1 MKGKLLSYLRPIYED
16 FVYSG
21 LCDNTPA
28 DKRKRVIRFNIFIFL
43 ALMAN
48 VCAVI
53 TLFIYGLYISALI
66 NITSA
71 YFFLVAYYCN
81 YKRKLELGRIISVLN
96 VNIYLVVIC
105 YVEGWRSGEYLYFF
119 PYFVILTFLV
129 SLKKDYTELIFI
141 YSTTLVSILLC
152 LYLSPMENNMQR
164 AIVNFY
170 DRLYSTNL
178 STALCLTIIFSYSI
192 LRVNRDHEKDILQEI
207 KFGQTIFNT
216 SLDGILIVDQDS
228 LLIRSSNDMILKMFQ
243 LQDVK
248 QINLTHICDW
258 MDEHYREK
266 LLNVTQQ
273 VAAES
278 GSWQGELLFDCR
290 TKELHGY
297 VSIVPF
303 EYRNLN
309 YFKVR
314 ILDITEIKVAE
325 FELIRAKEKAE
336 VAARAKTR
344 FLSNMSH
351 ELRTPLNGI
360 IGATNLLL
368 QENYLTEQRPH
379 LDILKYSSEH
389 MMVLINDILD
399 TTKIE
404 AGKLELNESSVN
416 LHEFSRKTALQ
427 FTTIAMTKNLSFKT
441 DIDPNLDVELMIDE
455 TRLQQ
460 VLNNLLSNAI
470 KFTQDGYVALT
481 CQCLGKTSQHAIV
494 KFIVEDTGIGIAPNK
509 HKEIFDSFTQAD
521 ANTTRKYGGT
531 GLGLAI
537 SKKLVEMFGG
547 TLEVT
552 SEQGKGSCFYFTIEL
567 KINHD
572 WKQYINEQ
580 KPKEETALQGIKL
593 LIAED
598 NFVNLSIAKR
608 FLNKWGVNVAEAV
621 NGIDAIEK
629 FKQGEYDLLL
639 IDLEMPEMDGT
650 TALKEI
656 RKINKS
662 IPAVAFTAA
671 VYDNMHVD
679 LLSKGFNDFIH
690 KPFRPEEL
698 HSKIYNL
705 LISRR
710 A

>member
-21 LCDNTPA
+21 LYDGIPP

-48 VCAVI
+48 VFAVV
-53 TLFIYGLYISALI
+53 TLFTYGLFISALI

-105 YVEGWRSGEYLYFF
+105 YVEGWRAGEYLYFF
-119 PYFVILTFLV
+119 PYFLILTFLV
-129 SLKKDYTELIFI
+129 SLKKDYTELVFI
-141 YSTTLVSILLC
+141 YSTTLSSILLC
-152 LYLSPMENNMQR
+152 LYMSPMENHMQR
-164 AIVNFY
+164 MIVDLY

-178 STALCLTIIFSYSI
+178 STALCLTITFSYSI

-216 SLDGILIVDQDS
+216 SLDGILIVYQDS
-228 LLIRSSNDMILKMFQ
+228 LVIRSCNDRIIQMFQ
-243 LQDVK
+243 LDDAK
-248 QINLTHICDW
+248 QINETYIGDW
-258 MDEHYREK
+258 LDDHYKEK
-266 LLNVTQQ
+266 LLNATRNEVTETG
-273 VAAES
+273 A
-278 GSWQGELLFDCR
+278 WQGELLFDCKS
-290 TKELHGY
+290 KELHGY

-303 EYRNLN
+303 EYRNLK
-309 YFKVR
+309 YFKIR

-336 VAARAKTR
+336 VAGRAKTR

-368 QENYLTEQRPH
+368 QETYMPEQRPH

-404 AGKLELNESSVN
+404 AGKLELNEASAN

-427 FTTIAMTKNLSFKT
+427 FTSIAMAKGLSFKT
-441 DIDPNLDVELMIDE
+441 DIDPNLDIELLYDE

-470 KFTQDGYVALT
+470 KFTQEGYVSLT
-481 CQCLGKTSQHAIV
+481 CQCLGKSSQHAIV
-494 KFIVEDTGIGIAPNK
+494 RFEVEDTGIGIANNK

-521 ANTTRKYGGT
+521 VNTTRKYGGT

-547 TLEVT
+547 TLEVS
-552 SEQGKGSCFYFTIEL
+552 SEAGKGSKFYFTIEV

-572 WKQYINEQ
+572 WKQYINDQ
-580 KPKEETALQGIKL
+580 KQNDTTALHGIKL

-608 FLNKWGVNVAEAV
+608 FLSKWGVNVSEAV

-629 FKQGEYDLLL
+629 FKQGDFDLLL

-650 TALKEI
+650 TALREI
-656 RKINKS
+656 RKLNKI

-679 LLSKGFNDFIH
+679 LLAKGFNDFIH

-705 LISRR
+705 IMARR